1 MSDHREPF
9 EQELQRMLAIDASV
23 DLQSRIRA
31 RAFAAPSRRFTWF
44 AWSSGLTAAM
54 AAIIL
59 AVLYIQ
65 PKKAEVLPATPQ
77 VVVEQTVPS
86 EVVAPTEK
94 PTRPQAARRVEKK
107 TVAANV
113 VWTRVEIEVAP
124 VKEFKLNDSIKLAD
138 SIIPIPQ
145 PQVLSIAL
153 LDPITIEPP
162 PTMTVGKL
170 E

>member
-9 EQELQRMLAIDASV
+9 EQELQRMLAV
-23 DLQSRIRA
+23 DPSANLQSRIRA

-44 AWSSGLTAAM
+44 AWSSGLAAAM
-54 AAIIL
+54 TAVIL
-59 AVLYIQ
+59 AVFYMQ
-65 PKKAEVLPATPQ
+65 PKKAEAPAAPQ
-77 VVVEQTVPS
+77 VVVQQVVPPVATVPD
-86 EVVAPTEK
+86 EK
-94 PTRPQAARRVEKK
+94 PTRKQAARGLEKK

-113 VWTRVEIEVAP
+113 VWTRVEIEVVP

-138 SIIPIPQ
+138 TIDPIPP

-153 LDPITIEPP
+153 LDPINIEPP
-162 PTMTVGKL
+162 PAMTVGKL